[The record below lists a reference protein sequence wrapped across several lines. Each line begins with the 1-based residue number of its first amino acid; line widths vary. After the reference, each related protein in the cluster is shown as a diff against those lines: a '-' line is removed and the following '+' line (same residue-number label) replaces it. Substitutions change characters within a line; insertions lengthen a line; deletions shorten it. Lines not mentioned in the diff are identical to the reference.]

1 MFVKVPASASRLPKE
16 VTVQFSHILRDFLKR
31 RTSILI
37 AVTLLVPTF
46 TGSPT
51 ALADQN
57 ETAPTDAN
65 YSAQSSIAL
74 GGDYTCVV
82 LSIGEIK
89 CWGKNNRG
97 QLGDGTTT
105 DSSVPVTVLAS
116 GTASSSPVALTGV
129 TAVSAGYEHTC
140 ALLTSKQVRCWGNG
154 FQGRLGNGDP
164 YSTASNPETVL
175 VSGVNGGTGANSPVA
190 LTDVTAISAGSGHTC
205 ALLISKQARCWGQ
218 AGRLGNGDG
227 LDDSANAVAVLA
239 SGTAASSPVV
249 LTDVTTISAGGQH
262 TCALLTSKEA
272 KCWGSGSDGALGVG
286 VFSATALNPVRV
298 LASGTESSSPVA
310 LTDITAISAEGSSTC
325 AMLTNT
331 EARCWGYN
339 GDQQICDGSSVR
351 RANPVTVLASGTA
364 ASSPVALTNV
374 TAISMGQAHTCVL
387 LTSKEAKCWGDNAN
401 GRLGDGTVM
410 FKGNPV
416 AVLTSGTAAS
426 SPVALTNVTAIAA
439 AINHTCAILVSKQL
453 SCWGNNT
460 SGQLGDGTTTQR
472 INPVTV
478 LSGGSPLSNVGVTAI
493 TPPSAP
499 TIDLIFPGDAKLTV
513 NFNSPSSNGGSAI
526 TNYEYRLNSGSWIAR
541 NPASTTG
548 PIEITGLTN
557 GTLYSVQLRAV
568 NAAGG
573 GSASS
578 PESATPAV
586 PITAPTAPTITS
598 IVGGDRK
605 LTVNFSAP
613 TSNGGAEITN
623 YEHRFRGD
631 ALWTPR
637 FPASTLG
644 PIEITGL
651 INGQSYEVE
660 IRAANSAGSGD
671 ASTYVSG
678 TPVGS
683 ATTPGSTPST
693 GTTPRAPGSPKTTTP
708 SNTTSAPLVGDYTNA
723 VPGITVTDPT
733 VYRSAPKEVAGN
745 SAIILLTPLQ
755 NKVLDIVSKT
765 PSVCLPS
772 DDDLVFI
779 DEGKCI
785 AEVVNA
791 KTRNAL
797 RTLRT
802 TVVKDDISE
811 LKVGNEVAVLSPL
824 YFVAGSFEFKP
835 QSLARLAKLKD
846 RITSAGSVLVA
857 GHSGI
862 LLGNT
867 PENIK
872 LASDRANA
880 AVKELKARG
889 AKGPF
894 SIASVGALDPATT
907 LKTQAAQDK
916 NRRVVIVLIP

>member
-1 MFVKVPASASRLPKE
+1 MLTVGGYASGATQI
-16 VTVQFSHILRDFLKR
+16 TVSAPI
-31 RTSILI
+31 
-37 AVTLLVPTF
+37 TF
-46 TGSPT
+46 TASGVIGNTFITATATPT
-51 ALADQN
+51 GVVTGMIVSANGIPANTIVTSVSGTQINLNTTLTAAIN
-57 ETAPTDAN
+57 SITFGFAPTMIAAST
-65 YSAQSSIAL
+65 SA
-74 GGDYTCVV
+74 
-82 LSIGEIK
+82 IGPAVYI
-89 CWGKNNRG
+89 
-97 QLGDGTTT
+97 
-105 DSSVPVTVLAS
+105 AS
-116 GTASSSPVALTGV
+116 GTAGNNFITLTTTPIGF
-129 TAVSAGYEHTC
+129 SAGYIV
-140 ALLTSKQVRCWGNG
+140 SGNG
-154 FQGRLGNGDP
+154 I
-164 YSTASNPETVL
+164 TV
-175 VSGVNGGTGANSPVA
+175 GT
-190 LTDVTAISAGSGHTC
+190 
-205 ALLISKQARCWGQ
+205 
-218 AGRLGNGDG
+218 
-227 LDDSANAVAVLA
+227 
-239 SGTAASSPVV
+239 
-249 LTDVTTISAGGQH
+249 
-262 TCALLTSKEA
+262 
-272 KCWGSGSDGALGVG
+272 
-286 VFSATALNPVRV
+286 
-298 LASGTESSSPVA
+298 
-310 LTDITAISAEGSSTC
+310 
-325 AMLTNT
+325 
-331 EARCWGYN
+331 
-339 GDQQICDGSSVR
+339 
-351 RANPVTVLASGTA
+351 
-364 ASSPVALTNV
+364 
-374 TAISMGQAHTCVL
+374 
-387 LTSKEAKCWGDNAN
+387 
-401 GRLGDGTVM
+401 
-410 FKGNPV
+410 
-416 AVLTSGTAAS
+416 
-426 SPVALTNVTAIAA
+426 
-439 AINHTCAILVSKQL
+439 
-453 SCWGNNT
+453 
-460 SGQLGDGTTTQR
+460 
-472 INPVTV
+472 
-478 LSGGSPLSNVGVTAI
+478 
-493 TPPSAP
+493 
-499 TIDLIFPGDAKLTV
+499 
-513 NFNSPSSNGGSAI
+513 
-526 TNYEYRLNSGSWIAR
+526 
-541 NPASTTG
+541 
-548 PIEITGLTN
+548 
-557 GTLYSVQLRAV
+557 
-568 NAAGG
+568 
-573 GSASS
+573 
-578 PESATPAV
+578 
-586 PITAPTAPTITS
+586 TITS

>member
-1 MFVKVPASASRLPKE
+1 MAFLVPAL
-16 VTVQFSHILRDFLKR
+16 
-31 RTSILI
+31 
-37 AVTLLVPTF
+37 
-46 TGSPT
+46 TGSHT
-51 ALADQN
+51 AQADQN
-57 ETAPTDAN
+57 ETAATDAN
-65 YSAQSSIAL
+65 YSVQSSIAL
-74 GGDYTCVV
+74 GGDYTCAL
-82 LSIGEIK
+82 LSIGEVK
-89 CWGKNNRG
+89 CWGKNDKG
-97 QLGDGTTT
+97 QLGNGTTT
-105 DSSVPVTVLAS
+105 DSSAPVTVLAS
-116 GTASSSPVALTGV
+116 GTASASPVALTGV
-129 TAVSAGYEHTC
+129 TAISAGYEHTC
-140 ALLTSKQVRCWGNG
+140 ALLTSKQVRCWGSG

-164 YSTASNPETVL
+164 YVTTSNPETVL
-175 VSGVNGGTGANSPVA
+175 TSGITGGTGANIPVA
-190 LTDVTAISAGSGHTC
+190 LTDVTAISAGSAHTC
-205 ALLISKQARCWGQ
+205 AVLTSKQARCWGQ

-227 LDDSANAVAVLA
+227 LDNSANAVAVLA
-239 SGTAASSPVV
+239 SGTAAASPVA
-249 LTDVTTISAGGQH
+249 LTDVTAISAGGQH

-286 VFSATALNPVRV
+286 AFSVTELNPVRV
-298 LASGTESSSPVA
+298 LASGTEASSPVA

-325 AMLTNT
+325 AMLANT

-339 GDQQICDGSSVR
+339 GDRQLGDGTSTR
-351 RANPVTVLASGTA
+351 RANPVAVLASGTA
-364 ASSPVALTNV
+364 AASPVALTNV
-374 TAISMGQAHTCVL
+374 TTISMGQAHTCVVL
-387 LTSKEAKCWGDNAN
+387 VSKQARCWGDNAS

-416 AVLTSGTAAS
+416 AVLSSGTAAA
-426 SPVALTNVTAIAA
+426 SPVALTNVTAIVASLS
-439 AINHTCAILVSKQL
+439 HTCAVLVSKQIT
-453 SCWGNNT
+453 CWGNNT

-478 LSGGSPLSNVGVTAI
+478 LSGGSPLSNVGLTPVTAP
-493 TPPSAP
+493 TAP

-526 TNYEYRLNSGSWIAR
+526 TNYEYRLNGGSWIAR
-541 NPASTTG
+541 NPASIYG

-557 GTLYSVQLRAV
+557 GTLYSVELRAV
-568 NAAGG
+568 NTAGG
-573 GSASS
+573 GAASA

-586 PITAPTAPTITS
+586 PITTPTAPTITS
-598 IVGGDRK
+598 IVAGNQK

-613 TSNGGAEITN
+613 TSNGGAAITN
-623 YEHRFRGD
+623 YEHRFRGET
-631 ALWTPR
+631 LWTPR
-637 FPASTLG
+637 FPASALG

-651 INGQSYEVE
+651 TNGKSYEVE

-671 ASTYVSG
+671 ASAYVSG

-683 ATTPGSTPST
+683 ATTSGSTPST
-693 GTTPRAPGSPKTTTP
+693 GATTRVPAK
-708 SNTTSAPLVGDYTNA
+708 NTSGAPLIGEYASA

-733 VYRSAPKEVAGN
+733 VYRTAPQEVAGK
-745 SAIILLTPLQ
+745 SAIIVLTPLQ

-765 PSVCLPS
+765 PNVCLPN
-772 DDDLVFI
+772 DDNLVFI

-802 TVVKDDISE
+802 TVVSDDISE
-811 LKVGNEVAVLSPL
+811 LQVGNEVAVLAPL
-824 YFVAGSFEFKP
+824 YFVAGSFDFKP
-835 QSLARLAKLKD
+835 ESLARLAKLKN
-846 RITSAGSVLVA
+846 RISNAGSVLVA

-872 LASDRANA
+872 LAGERAKA

-894 SIASVGALDPATT
+894 SVASVGALDPATT
-907 LKTQAAQDK
+907 LKTQAAQEK

>member
-339 GDQQICDGSSVR
+339 GDQQIGDGSSVR
-351 RANPVTVLASGTA
+351 RANPVTVLA
-364 ASSPVALTNV
+364 
-374 TAISMGQAHTCVL
+374 
-387 LTSKEAKCWGDNAN
+387 
-401 GRLGDGTVM
+401 
-410 FKGNPV
+410 
-416 AVLTSGTAAS
+416 SGTAAS